1 MITAEYALFKTD
13 DPDTRFHKIYD
24 KLANMEVQHKK
35 DIDTNCNLRET
46 IKQNFD
52 DSIFKIDNQIQSL
65 RNFKTSYES
74 LSARTDDMM
83 KSIESYMDASLVK
96 VQHYFRRMDELSI
109 KTMDELQDIRNFNHD
124 VIRVKLDNLNAWST
138 DHDEKITRAI
148 SEIA

>member
-1 MITAEYALFKTD
+1 
-13 DPDTRFHKIYD
+13 
-24 KLANMEVQHKK
+24 
-35 DIDTNCNLRET
+35 
-46 IKQNFD
+46 
-52 DSIFKIDNQIQSL
+52 
-65 RNFKTSYES
+65 
-74 LSARTDDMM
+74 MM